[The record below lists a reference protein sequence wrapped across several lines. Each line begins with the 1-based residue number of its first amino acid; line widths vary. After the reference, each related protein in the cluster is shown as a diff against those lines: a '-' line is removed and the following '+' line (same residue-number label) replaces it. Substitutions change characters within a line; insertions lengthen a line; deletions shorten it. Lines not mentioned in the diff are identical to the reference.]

1 MAKKNWTEKD
11 YLYFRDLILKK
22 RKVLHLE
29 ISNAKDKA
37 DEILKSS
44 SSNALYSSHMADAS
58 SDHVELEKSYY
69 MIARNKK
76 FSTYLDKA
84 LGMIEDKSFGV
95 CQNCEELIQ
104 KERLEEVP
112 HTTKCFDC
120 KSNR

>member
-1 MAKKNWTEKD
+1 MAKKNWTDKD
-11 YLYFRDLILKK
+11 YLYFHDLILKK
-22 RKVLHLE
+22 RTALHLE
-29 ISNAKDKA
+29 ISKAKGKA

-44 SSNALYSSHMADAS
+44 STNALYSSHMADAS

-84 LGMIEDKSFGV
+84 LVMIEDKSFGI
-95 CQNCEELIQ
+95 CQTCEELIQ

-112 HTTKCFDC
+112 HTTKCFAC

>member
-1 MAKKNWTEKD
+1 MAKKNWTDKD

-95 CQNCEELIQ
+95 CKNCEELIQ

>member
-1 MAKKNWTEKD
+1 MAKKNWTDKD
-11 YLYFRDLILKK
+11 YLYFHDLILKK

-84 LGMIEDKSFGV
+84 LAMIEDKSFGV

>member
-1 MAKKNWTEKD
+1 MAKKNWTDKD
-11 YLYFRDLILKK
+11 YLYFYDLILKK

-76 FSTYLDKA
+76 FSIYLDKA
-84 LGMIEDKSFGV
+84 LGMIKDKSFGV

>member
-1 MAKKNWTEKD
+1 MAKKNWTDKD

-29 ISNAKDKA
+29 ISNAKDNA

-44 SSNALYSSHMADAS
+44 TTNSLYSSHMADAS

-84 LGMIEDKSFGV
+84 LAMIEDKSFGV
-95 CQNCEELIQ
+95 CQNCKELIQ

>member
-1 MAKKNWTEKD
+1 
-11 YLYFRDLILKK
+11 
-22 RKVLHLE
+22 HSE
-29 ISNAKDKA
+29 ISDAKDKA

-44 SSNALYSSHMADAS
+44 TSNALYSSHMADAS

-84 LGMIEDKSFGV
+84 LLMIEDRSFGI
-95 CQNCEELIQ
+95 CQTCEELIQ

-112 HTTKCFDC
+112 HTTKCFEC
-120 KSNR
+120 KSSR

>member
-1 MAKKNWTEKD
+1 MAKKNWTDKD

-76 FSTYLDKA
+76 FSIYLDKA

>member
-1 MAKKNWTEKD
+1 MSKKIWTDKD

-29 ISNAKDKA
+29 ISNAKDNA

-44 SSNALYSSHMADAS
+44 TTNSLYSSHMADAS

-84 LGMIEDKSFGV
+84 LVMIEDKSFGV

>member
-1 MAKKNWTEKD
+1 MAKKNWTDKD

-29 ISNAKDKA
+29 ISNAKDNA

-44 SSNALYSSHMADAS
+44 TTNSLYSSHMADAS

-84 LGMIEDKSFGV
+84 LAMIEDKSFGV

>member
-1 MAKKNWTEKD
+1 MAKKNWTDKD
-11 YLYFRDLILKK
+11 YLYFHDLILKK

-29 ISNAKDKA
+29 ILNAKDSA
-37 DEILKSS
+37 DQILKSS
-44 SSNALYSSHMADAS
+44 TSNALYSSHMADAS

>member
-1 MAKKNWTEKD
+1 MAKKKWTDKD

-37 DEILKSS
+37 DEILETST
-44 SSNALYSSHMADAS
+44 SNALYSSHMADAS

-76 FSTYLDKA
+76 FSIYLDKA

>member
-1 MAKKNWTEKD
+1 MAKKNWTDKD

-29 ISNAKDKA
+29 ISNAKDNA

-44 SSNALYSSHMADAS
+44 TTNSLYSSHMADAS

-84 LGMIEDKSFGV
+84 LVMIEDKSFGV

>member
-1 MAKKNWTEKD
+1 MAKKNWTDKD

-44 SSNALYSSHMADAS
+44 SSNTLYSSHMADAS

-84 LGMIEDKSFGV
+84 LAMIEDKSFGV
-95 CQNCEELIQ
+95 CQNCKELIQ